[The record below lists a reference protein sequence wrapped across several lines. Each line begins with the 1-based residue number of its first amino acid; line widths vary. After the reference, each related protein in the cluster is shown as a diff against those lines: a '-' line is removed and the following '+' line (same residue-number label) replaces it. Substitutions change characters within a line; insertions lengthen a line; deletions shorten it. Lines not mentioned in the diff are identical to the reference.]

1 MKLLLIEDEPALG
14 EAIQRYLNGEGFV
27 CEWVQNVTDAT
38 DKIGVYAYDC
48 VLIDIMLPDGSGLDV
63 VRTIKK
69 KAVTTGVIIISA
81 KNDLDDKLLGLDLG
95 ADDYLAKPFHLSEL
109 NSRIN
114 AVLRRRKFNG
124 ENEITFNE
132 LTIIP
137 AAQEVNI
144 LEKTIILTRK
154 EYDLLLYLLTNK
166 NRVLTKSNI
175 AEHLYGDEIDQAD
188 SFNFLYSH
196 VKNLRKKMVDAGAAD
211 YIQSVYGIGYKFAPK

>member
-1 MKLLLIEDEPALG
+1 MKILLVEDEPTLG
-14 EAIQRYLNGEGFV
+14 DTIRRYLNGEGFV
-27 CEWVQNVTDAT
+27 CEWVQDTIGAT
-38 DKIGVYAYDC
+38 DKILVYEYDC
-48 VLIDIMLPDGSGLDV
+48 VLIDIMLPDGSGLDI

-69 KAVTTGVIIISA
+69 SGIVTGIIIISA

-109 NSRIN
+109 NSRIK
-114 AVLRRRKFNG
+114 ALLRRRKFNG
-124 ENEITFNE
+124 ENEIMFNE

-137 AAQEVNI
+137 AAQEVKI
-144 LEKTIILTRK
+144 LDNTIFLTRK

-188 SFNFLYSH
+188 TFNFLYSH
-196 VKNLRKKMVDAGAAD
+196 VKNLRKKMVDAGSVD
-211 YIQSVYGIGYKFAPK
+211 YIQSVYGIGYKFAEK

>member
-1 MKLLLIEDEPALG
+1 MKILLVEDEPTLG
-14 EAIQRYLNGEGFV
+14 DTIRRYLNGEGFV
-27 CEWVQNVTDAT
+27 CEWVQDAIGAT
-38 DKIGVYAYDC
+38 DKILVYEYDC
-48 VLIDIMLPDGSGLDV
+48 VLIDIMLPDGSGLDI

-69 KAVTTGVIIISA
+69 SGIVTGIIIISA

-109 NSRIN
+109 NSRIK
-114 AVLRRRKFNG
+114 ALLRRRKFNG
-124 ENEITFNE
+124 ENEIMFNE

-137 AAQEVNI
+137 AAQEVKI
-144 LEKTIILTRK
+144 LDNTIFLTRK

-188 SFNFLYSH
+188 TFNFLYSH
-196 VKNLRKKMVDAGAAD
+196 VKNLRKKMVDAGSVD
-211 YIQSVYGIGYKFAPK
+211 YIQSVYGIGYKFAEK

>member
-1 MKLLLIEDEPALG
+1 MKILLVEDEPTLG
-14 EAIQRYLNGEGFV
+14 DTIRRYLNGEGFV
-27 CEWVQNVTDAT
+27 CEWVQDTIGAT
-38 DKIGVYAYDC
+38 DKILVYEYDC
-48 VLIDIMLPDGSGLDV
+48 VLIDIMLPDGSGLDI

-69 KAVTTGVIIISA
+69 SGIATGIIIISA

-109 NSRIN
+109 NSRIK
-114 AVLRRRKFNG
+114 ALLRRRKFNG
-124 ENEITFNE
+124 ENEIMFNE

-137 AAQEVNI
+137 AAQEVKI
-144 LEKTIILTRK
+144 LDNTIFLTRK

-188 SFNFLYSH
+188 TFNFLYSH
-196 VKNLRKKMVDAGAAD
+196 VKNLRKKMVDAGSVD
-211 YIQSVYGIGYKFAPK
+211 YIQSVYGIGYKFAEK

>member
-1 MKLLLIEDEPALG
+1 MKILLVEDEPTLG
-14 EAIQRYLNGEGFV
+14 DTIRRYLNGEGFV
-27 CEWVQNVTDAT
+27 CEWVQDTIGAT
-38 DKIGVYAYDC
+38 DKILVYEYDC
-48 VLIDIMLPDGSGLDV
+48 VLIDIMLPDGSGLDI

-69 KAVTTGVIIISA
+69 SGIATGIIIISA

-109 NSRIN
+109 NSRIK
-114 AVLRRRKFNG
+114 ALLRRRKFNG
-124 ENEITFNE
+124 ENEIMFNE

-137 AAQEVNI
+137 AAQEVKI
-144 LEKTIILTRK
+144 LGNTIFLTRK

-188 SFNFLYSH
+188 TFNFLYSH
-196 VKNLRKKMVDAGAAD
+196 VKNLRKKMVDAGSAD
-211 YIQSVYGIGYKFAPK
+211 YIQSVYGIGYKFAEK